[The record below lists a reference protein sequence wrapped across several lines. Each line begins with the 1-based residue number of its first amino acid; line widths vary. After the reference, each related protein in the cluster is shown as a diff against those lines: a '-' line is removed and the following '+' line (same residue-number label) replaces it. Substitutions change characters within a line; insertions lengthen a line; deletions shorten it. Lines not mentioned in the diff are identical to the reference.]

1 MFHIWLIGICK
12 PREPARGKPRMVF
25 PVAVAVVAVAAAA
38 VVVVVVVAVS
48 DRLLATVALE

>member
-38 VVVVVVVAVS
+38 VVVVVVAVS